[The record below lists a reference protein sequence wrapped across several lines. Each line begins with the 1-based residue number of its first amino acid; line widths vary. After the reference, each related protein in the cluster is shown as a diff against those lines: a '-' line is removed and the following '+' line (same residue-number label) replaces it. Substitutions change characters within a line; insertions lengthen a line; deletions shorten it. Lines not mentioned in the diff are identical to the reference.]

1 MSNDQVRDIKTIPKG
16 MSNPQVR
23 DIKTIPKDQVRDMK
37 RIL

>member
-1 MSNDQVRDIKTIPKG
+1 MSNPQVRDIKTTPKG